1 MYTNLPFE
9 NIEEVSKDYPSRLI
23 VALYDEAIA
32 GLTASIEAIARD
44 DIEERFNA
52 TTRTAEVIA
61 QLYLA
66 LDMKLGGEIA
76 ETLGAI
82 YNYILTQL
90 PRINFTNDIDV
101 AEQAIGLLRPI
112 RDSWSELDERIRSEV
127 ESAEAQELSTLAAEL
142 VIAKSASGN
151 AAA

>member
-1 MYTNLPFE
+1 MYTKLPFE
-9 NIEEVSKDYPSRLI
+9 NVIEVSEDYPSRLI

-32 GLTASIEAIARD
+32 GLTASIEAIARN
-44 DIEERFNA
+44 DIEERCHA
-52 TTRTAEVIA
+52 TTRTAEVIS

-90 PRINFTNDIDV
+90 PRINFTNDIEV

-112 RDSWSELDERIRSEV
+112 RDSWFELDERIRSEV

-142 VIAKSASGN
+142 VSAKAASGD
-151 AAA
+151 ATV